1 MTEWRCFFCLFK
13 FALQTCILSA
23 VPQYIKEQSE
33 KSVRG
38 ISFFLDFL
46 WEKNMKKL
54 ALFVMACV
62 LVSAF
67 TGCKKVQKVDDSLEK
82 LKARKVFVLGL
93 DDSFPPMGFRN
104 EDNEIVGFDI
114 DLAKE
119 VAARLGVE
127 FKAQPIDWDAKELE
141 LSTGKIDCIW
151 NGLTITPERL
161 EALAFTK
168 PYLNNDQV
176 LVVRKDSGI
185 NSFFDAA
192 GKVAGVQNG
201 SSAQDALDHNQV
213 FKASLKNIVPFKD
226 NLTAMNDLETRGIDM
241 VIMDSIV
248 AAYDITQ
255 SGKDLAIV
263 DGVLA
268 KEAYGIAFRK
278 NDLKLRD
285 AVQATLE
292 EMAEDGTVEAISKKW
307 FGSDIT
313 VIGK

>member
-1 MTEWRCFFCLFK
+1 
-13 FALQTCILSA
+13 
-23 VPQYIKEQSE
+23 
-33 KSVRG
+33 
-38 ISFFLDFL
+38 
-46 WEKNMKKL
+46 MKKI
-54 ALFVMACV
+54 AFVVMACM
-62 LVSAF
+62 LVSAL
-67 TGCKKVQKVDDSLEK
+67 TGCKKVQKTDNSLEN
-82 LKARKVFVLGL
+82 LKARNVFVLGL

-185 NSFFDAA
+185 KSFSDAA

-201 SSAQDALDHNQV
+201 SSAQDALEHNPA

-226 NLTAMNDLETRGIDM
+226 NLTAMNDLETRGVDM

-255 SGKDLAIV
+255 SGKDLVIV
-263 DGVLA
+263 DDVLA

-285 AVQATLE
+285 AVQSVLE
-292 EMAEDGTVEAISKKW
+292 EMAADGTAEAISKKW
-307 FGSDIT
+307 FGADIT